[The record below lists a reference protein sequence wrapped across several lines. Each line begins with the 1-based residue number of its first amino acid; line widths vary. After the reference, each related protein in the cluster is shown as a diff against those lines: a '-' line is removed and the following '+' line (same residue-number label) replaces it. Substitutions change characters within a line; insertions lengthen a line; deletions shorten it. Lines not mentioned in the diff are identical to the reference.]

1 MPEFYKPHGDMYTSC
16 SDLTTTRHINVPL
29 VLSIQ
34 LEQMNKQSQ
43 CVNFKDKGMLSRL
56 LAGIKSCADG
66 RQAYCEAVS

>member
-1 MPEFYKPHGDMYTSC
+1 MPEFYKPYGDMYTSC
-16 SDLTTTRHINVPL
+16 SDLTTTRHINVTL

-34 LEQMNKQSQ
+34 LEQSQ

-66 RQAYCEAVS
+66 RQACCEAVS